1 MHDITSAFINA
12 IGNQASAPPIIAIFK
27 DREPVTYTAAILEL
41 LKTDPAVT
49 DICDGETGE
58 IIFTRG

>member
-1 MHDITSAFINA
+1 MHEITTAFIDA
-12 IGNQASAPPIIAIFK
+12 IKATPSAPPIIAIFK
-27 DREPVTYTAAILEL
+27 NREPVTYTAASLEL
-41 LKTDPAVT
+41 LKTDPAVM